1 MATRQAPS
9 VARAPDKPHTD
20 GAGALPEESQ
30 GARKP
35 LLRLPDF
42 RRAGGDDWAQLLRY
56 CVVGGSGYLVNL
68 AVFTGMITLLG
79 GHYARSAVIAFVVA
93 WSSNFVLN
101 KYWTFRRHERSAV
114 AQGWRNL
121 LVSVATLSLNVLFLE
136 LFVRLGAPPLPAQ
149 AAAVVLVMPPNFL
162 LNRRWSFR

>member
-9 VARAPDKPHTD
+9 VARAPGSTRPD
-20 GAGALPEESQ
+20 GASVARQDGWPEHQ
-30 GARKP
+30 TI
-35 LLRLPDF
+35 LRLPNP
-42 RRAGGDDWAQLLRY
+42 RSAGGEDWAQLVRY

-68 AVFTGMITLLG
+68 AVFTAMITLLG
-79 GHYARSAVIAFVVA
+79 GHYASSAVIAFVVA

-121 LVSVATLSLNVLFLE
+121 LVSVGVLCGNILFLQI
-136 LFVRLGAPPLPAQ
+136 FIWTGVPALPAQ
-149 AAAVVLVMPPNFL
+149 AVAIALVMPPNFL